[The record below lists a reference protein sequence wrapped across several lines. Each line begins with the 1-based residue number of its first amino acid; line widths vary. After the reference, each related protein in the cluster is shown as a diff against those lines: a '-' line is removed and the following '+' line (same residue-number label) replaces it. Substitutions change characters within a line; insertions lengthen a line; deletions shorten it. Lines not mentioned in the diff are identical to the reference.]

1 MTINVGSID
10 RTIRII
16 LGIVLLSLVFLL
28 EGGIRYI
35 GLIGIIPLLTA
46 ASRSCPL
53 YSLIGASTCREE
65 AGAGK

>member
-28 EGGIRYI
+28 EGGIRFI

-46 ASRSCPL
+46 AVRNCPL
-53 YSLIGASTCREE
+53 YSLIGTSTCQGET
-65 AGAGK
+65 GTGN